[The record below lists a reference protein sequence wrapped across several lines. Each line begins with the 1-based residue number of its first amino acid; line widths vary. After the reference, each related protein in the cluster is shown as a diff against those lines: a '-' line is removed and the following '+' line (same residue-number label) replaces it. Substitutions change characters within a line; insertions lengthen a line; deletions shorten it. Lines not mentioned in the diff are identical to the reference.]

1 MHTADC
7 TKLFFNYF
15 GNSSTIIYLS
25 DECLLW
31 NHKTWILYHCSFRRS
46 WFRNEHFTQF
56 QSLYSDRTSKKVCI
70 WCRKNTFR
78 SWISYHF
85 FCYWDDY
92 QFFEISL
99 PPIFRLVRKINKY
112 VFFTI
117 YLKHDI
123 CFSFFFVTWSFFHQK
138 WIFVDRVKNAIT
150 LIILL
155 ALMRRIVLFGWSKMK
170 FTRMS
175 EYTEKRLMLNVVTT
189 ALKPC

>member
-1 MHTADC
+1 MHTSDC

-31 NHKTWILYHCSFRRS
+31 NHKTWILYHCSFRRN

-70 WCRKNTFR
+70 WCRKNTFQ

-123 CFSFFFVTWSFFHQK
+123 CFSFFFVTWFFF
-138 WIFVDRVKNAIT
+138 IKNEYS
-150 LIILL
+150 LI
-155 ALMRRIVLFGWSKMK
+155 VSKMPSLWSFYLRWCAELCCSADPK
-170 FTRMS
+170 WNSLEWVSTQ
-175 EYTEKRLMLNVVTT
+175 KNV
-189 ALKPC
+189 LCSMWSQLH